1 MADDSVDIEGYDG
14 PVDDGPSFGGTR
26 SSSSRAGI
34 PTPGRRGG
42 KKTLAPPS
50 GAKSGKRSRSMSGHG
65 FIPGIKLDPREIARS
80 VSSLLAISVIGV
92 IVVAAILYYTFTT
105 YAAGDTM
112 QFYGALVAAM
122 AVVLLVSYLAVKL
135 LNTTDQ

>member
-1 MADDSVDIEGYDG
+1 
-14 PVDDGPSFGGTR
+14 
-26 SSSSRAGI
+26 
-34 PTPGRRGG
+34 
-42 KKTLAPPS
+42 
-50 GAKSGKRSRSMSGHG
+50 MSGHG

>member
-14 PVDDGPSFGGTR
+14 PVDDGPSYGGPR
-26 SSSSRAGI
+26 SGSRAGI
-34 PTPGRRGG
+34 PSPGRKGG
-42 KKTLAPPS
+42 KKTLAPSP
-50 GAKSGKRSRSMSGHG
+50 GAKSGKRSRSMGGRSI
-65 FIPGIKLDPREIARS
+65 IPGIKLDPREIARS

-92 IVVAAILYYTFTT
+92 IVVVAILYYTFTT

-112 QFYGALVAAM
+112 QFYGALIAAM

-135 LNTTDQ
+135 LGSADQ